1 MNCLKFRLKNYLLN
15 GGDAMSLEEKL
26 NQVKGSV
33 KEGFGK
39 LTGDTKTEAEGT
51 AEKVASKAKEV
62 AEDAKEVVE
71 GAIKGVK
78 NIFHKDDN

>member
-1 MNCLKFRLKNYLLN
+1 
-15 GGDAMSLEEKL
+15 MSIEEKF
-26 NQVKGSV
+26 NQAKGSV

-39 LTGDTKTEAEGT
+39 LTGDTKTQTEGA

-62 AEDAKEVVE
+62 AEDAKEAVE

-78 NIFHKDDN
+78 NIFHKEDK